1 MYVSSGG
8 HEEYLCV
15 QAVGYNVYRCTN
27 SRILYLEKST
37 TTMNKKKHILCFVY
51 YCCNFHFICDPNNNI
66 KIANER
72 TGCEKLLLEYKY

>member
-37 TTMNKKKHILCFVY
+37 TTMNKKKNTFCASYTTVVISISSVTR
-51 YCCNFHFICDPNNNI
+51 ITI
-66 KIANER
+66 
-72 TGCEKLLLEYKY
+72 

>member
-37 TTMNKKKHILCFVY
+37 TTMNKKKTFCASYTTVVISISSVTR
-51 YCCNFHFICDPNNNI
+51 ITI
-66 KIANER
+66 
-72 TGCEKLLLEYKY
+72 